1 MENYGLQIRYL
12 PFYNADERMKKSI
25 KKMGRRVIK
34 ALVPGLFLMTSQAF
48 GQSLSGACDAT
59 NLEVLPGSHI
69 LSAPYRD
76 LNPFNNLPGEI
87 NQWGLGTVYLNTGDS
102 VTGRFLVYNAL
113 GSNLLSVKYGT
124 ETIFLVDKSTVKGFV
139 FRSEKSKEKV
149 ITYQFFAMA
158 DWYYSNGEGAFLEVL
173 VKDTVSLYCLVTIE
187 KFPMS
192 DNLKGHY
199 YYFIQ
204 QSAGDLKRALP
215 NRRNLCRTL
224 GCSDEFRKNLRSLH
238 LRTNKRDRMIH
249 SLKEY
254 NRFIT
259 AQ

>member
-1 MENYGLQIRYL
+1 MI
-12 PFYNADERMKKSI
+12 I
-25 KKMGRRVIK
+25 GRRIAT
-34 ALVPGLFLMTSQAF
+34 ALVPGLFLMTSQLF
-48 GQSLSGACDAT
+48 GQSFSGSCDATTLEVLSGA
-59 NLEVLPGSHI
+59 HI
-69 LSAPYRD
+69 LCAPYRD

-124 ETIFLVDKSTVKGFV
+124 ETNFQVDKSTVKGFA
-139 FRSEKSKEKV
+139 FRSEKSKDKV
-149 ITYQFFAMA
+149 IVYKFFPMA
-158 DWYYSNGEGAFLEVL
+158 DWYYSDANGAFLEVL
-173 VKDTVSLYCLVTIE
+173 VKDTVSLYSLVTIE

-204 QSAGDLKRALP
+204 RTEGDLIRVLP
-215 NRRNLCRTL
+215 NRRNLCRAL
-224 GCSDEFRKNLRSLH
+224 GCSDEFRKQLRSLH
-238 LRTNKRDRMIH
+238 VRANKRNRMIH
-249 SLKEY
+249 SVREY
-254 NRFIT
+254 NKFVH